1 MKHNNMKELR
11 ADLNQIDSSL
21 LSLFRDRFALIHEA
35 SLIKKNTNEIRDHDR
50 IEEVISGI
58 RTQSKDLG
66 LDENSMEYL
75 WRFLIEL
82 SIRYEFD
89 HFDDES

>member
-1 MKHNNMKELR
+1 MKDLR
-11 ADLNQIDSSL
+11 AELNQIDSSL
-21 LSLFRDRFALIHEA
+21 LSLFKDRFALIHEA

-58 RTQSKDLG
+58 RVQSKDLG

>member
-1 MKHNNMKELR
+1 MKYDNMSDLRKE
-11 ADLNQIDSSL
+11 LNQIDSSL
-21 LSLFRDRFALIHEA
+21 LSLFKERFDLIHEA
-35 SLIKKNTNEIRDHDR
+35 SIIKKDTNEIRDYER

-66 LDENSMEYL
+66 LDHNSMEYL

-82 SIRYEFD
+82 SIRYEID
-89 HFDDES
+89 HFND

>member
-1 MKHNNMKELR
+1 MKELR

-58 RTQSKDLG
+58 RAQSKDLG

-82 SIRYEFD
+82 SIRYEFE

>member
-1 MKHNNMKELR
+1 MKDLR
-11 ADLNQIDSSL
+11 AELNQIDSSL
-21 LSLFRDRFALIHEA
+21 LSLFKDRFALIHEA
-35 SLIKKNTNEIRDHDR
+35 SLIKKNTNEIRDYDR

-58 RTQSKDLG
+58 RAQSKDLG

>member
-1 MKHNNMKELR
+1 MKHNNMKDLR
-11 ADLNQIDSSL
+11 AELNQIDSSL
-21 LSLFRDRFALIHEA
+21 LSLFKDRFALIHEA

-58 RTQSKDLG
+58 RSQSKDLG
-66 LDENSMEYL
+66 RDQNSMEYL

-82 SIRYEFD
+82 SIKYEFD
-89 HFDDES
+89 HFDDQS

>member
-1 MKHNNMKELR
+1 MKELR

-21 LSLFRDRFALIHEA
+21 LSLFKDRFALIHEA

-58 RTQSKDLG
+58 RAQSKDLG